1 MIRLANTQ
9 DFEVFTLIRNDCFC
23 DLLYQSNGTTA
34 SSTYKIDIETQQQI
48 NNDFA
53 ITKDDFLRLL
63 SDKKYRVFMLE
74 SDVVIGFLLLS
85 FLGKGRWKVYEI
97 CVLPQYQAK
106 DLFFDTL
113 EDLKNLRYIHQV
125 IIDAIYLP
133 MHNLIKE
140 ICAVDNFITS
150 H

>member
-9 DFEVFTLIRNDCFC
+9 DFEVFTLIRNDYFC

-34 SSTYKIDIETQQQI
+34 TSTYKIDIETQQQI
-48 NNDFA
+48 NDDFA
-53 ITKDDFLRLL
+53 ITKDDFLHLL

-85 FLGKGRWKVYEI
+85 FLGQGRWKVYEI
-97 CVLPQYQAK
+97 CVLPQYQTK

-113 EDLKNLRYIHQV
+113 EDLKNLEYIHQV

-133 MHNLIKE
+133 IQNIIKE
-140 ICAVDNFITS
+140 I
-150 H
+150 